1 MAVNEKFELDF
12 EIDDRNIDKT
22 EKKLRSLDKLLQQ
35 TQRRAGLLGKTR
47 IKPILALEDRLTP
60 AARKAE
66 EALDRLQRTTA
77 KPMVQLSDRVSP
89 FALKLRTSLAA
100 LTTTP
105 WQVTA
110 AGVDWEAM
118 VGDSFAGWVSS
129 EGKSTLG
136 RISSAIGAAL
146 GWSGKAV
153 SSPPEPEVQGMW
165 KKDAPLS
172 AKPGYPM
179 PDGYDPLSNRVAE
192 AGKSKVPESTG
203 PESKGLLEKSVG
215 SLFGFTKDVRKDV
228 SKDYAKEGTKELIDK
243 YIFKK
248 DENDKKIVCKC
259 EVTCNCNCGSG
270 GGGYIGGT
278 GAKGKR
284 TGRAS
289 RGRRPM
295 NTKLPRVQLP
305 KPSSGRGIAG
315 SLGKIGAGMLL
326 STGGD
331 LLGGSGLP
339 ELLTKG
345 AGSVDRFGAKL
356 LGKAGG
362 LIGKIGKGIKLP
374 GPLGLLSNATAIATA
389 QNNKE
394 RVKATTSAVVSS
406 IGGFVGGA
414 VGSIIP
420 GAGTAIGATLG
431 AMGGDFV
438 GDKLGGFVYNLFS
451 KKKKAADKKATPK
464 ASPLP
469 VGRSMGLSSV
479 PQLAPSLS
487 GINPYGGNSNRPK
500 DRANPT
506 SAAPQINVSLSR
518 GALSLTVN
526 KDEINYDELAKAA
539 GWKIANEVRFAM
551 QNLK

>member
-1 MAVNEKFELDF
+1 MAVNEKSKPDI
-12 EIDDRNIDKT
+12 EIDDGNIDKT

-35 TQRRAGLLGKTR
+35 TQRRASLLGKTR
-47 IKPILALEDRLTP
+47 IKPILALDDRFMSTV
-60 AARKAE
+60 RKAE
-66 EALDRLQRTTA
+66 ATLERLHRTTA
-77 KPMVQLSDRVSP
+77 QPMVQLSDRVSP
-89 FALKLRTSLAA
+89 LALKLRTSLGE
-100 LTTTP
+100 LTATP

-110 AGVDWEAM
+110 AGVDWEAV

-129 EGKSTLG
+129 KGKSTLG
-136 RISSAIGAAL
+136 RISSAIGEAL
-146 GWSGKAV
+146 VFTGKTV
-153 SSPPEPEVQGMW
+153 SSLFETGSQGAS
-165 KKDAPLS
+165 KKDNTLS
-172 AKPGYPM
+172 ALPQNKG
-179 PDGYDPLSNRVAE
+179 PLERTT
-192 AGKSKVPESTG
+192 ES
-203 PESKGLLEKSVG
+203 LL
-215 SLFGFTKDVRKDV
+215 GFTKDVRKDV

-248 DENDKKIVCKC
+248 DEKDKKCKC

-278 GAKGKR
+278 GARGKR
-284 TGRAS
+284 TGRAT
-289 RGRRPM
+289 RGRRPK
-295 NTKLPRVQLP
+295 NTGLPRVKLP
-305 KPSSGRGIAG
+305 KPSSGRGIVG

-326 STGGD
+326 STAGD

-339 ELLTKG
+339 DLLTQG
-345 AGSVDRFGAKL
+345 AGSVDKLGAKL

-406 IGGFVGGA
+406 IGGIVGGA